1 MIIKEYEWWM
11 ILGWS
16 CMQEEIALIE
26 CYLGFYCFIMGRLFD
41 VHLYIPTFI
50 SGAVYIFESVETQ
63 FNTCHLPK
71 SSCVI
76 FLSPFKSNGSS
87 PDMGNKKKAE
97 LLILSFYFILIG
109 NGKVL
114 RGSLDT
120 HAALPLPAWAA
131 NLHFPGFPH
140 SERRKA
146 GSCSFTA
153 ALIGGN
159 PAFPGF
165 LRSER
170 RKSGNFRLTA
180 VIIGGKPASS
190 SFPPVWEEEN
200 WKFQICCGYICRRS
214 FNPILYNFF
223 PSFMGRGFV
232 PQIEGWSCVNNDW
245 VK

>member
-1 MIIKEYEWWM
+1 MIIKEYEWWKSW
-11 ILGWS
+11 GWS
-16 CMQEEIALIE
+16 CRQERIALIE
-26 CYLGFYCFIMGRLFD
+26 WYLGFYCLTMGTSFD
-41 VHLYIPTFI
+41 GHLYISTFI
-50 SGAVYIFESVETQ
+50 SGAVYIFESVEIQ

-76 FLSPFKSNGSS
+76 FHSPFKSNGSS

-114 RGSLDT
+114 RRSLDT

-153 ALIGGN
+153 ALIGGKVD
-159 PAFPGF
+159 FPVF

-170 RKSGNFRLTA
+170 RKTGNCTYAAGTCVGDLSIRF
-180 VIIGGKPASS
+180 
-190 SFPPVWEEEN
+190 
-200 WKFQICCGYICRRS
+200 
-214 FNPILYNFF
+214 FNPLF
-223 PSFMGRGFV
+223 PSFACWWVMGRGVV
-232 PQIEGWSCVNNDW
+232 PQNEGRICVNSDW